1 MHRRDVALSVFIL
14 WAMSMPAQGQDA
26 QSILQTAEEL
36 RMQRLDGVASYSVD
50 ATVMG
55 QRRVTLY
62 ERTPVTVGGETVDVF
77 RQVSPMEIRQRQ
89 GGEAQSL
96 TPEQLEAFASAQE
109 QTGDALGTEMERGME
124 QAGLPKGLLGAVS
137 AGSADEPWASPDPRI
152 MMGANARFLRG
163 AAAGQR
169 ANAAE
174 AAVADTNNGLAD
186 FASRA
191 MLVGAEKVDGISA
204 YHLRALDL
212 DHRQALEDGGELV
225 IDTISLWIDEKMY
238 VPLKLTMEGTMS
250 AQGQTR
256 AVRIQKLVSD
266 YREVAGSSMYE
277 PYRQVMSMRGVMSD
291 KDEKEMQKA
300 QAELAKFEQQMA
312 AMPESQRAMMEK
324 MMGPQLE
331 MVRNMAASGNM
342 EVVTEVNAIIV
353 NTGSSE

>member
-1 MHRRDVALSVFIL
+1 MHRRQTALSVITLVAFSL
-14 WAMSMPAQGQDA
+14 PVMAQDA
-26 QSILQTAEEL
+26 QTILRKAEEL
-36 RMQRLDGVASYSVD
+36 RLQRLEGVTSYTVD

-62 ERTPVTVGGETVDVF
+62 ERTPVTVDGETVDVF
-77 RQVSPMEIRQRQ
+77 RQVSPSAISQRK
-89 GGEAQSL
+89 GDGPQSL

-109 QTGDALGTEMERGME
+109 QTGEALGTEMERGME

-174 AAVADTNNGLAD
+174 AAADNTDNGLAD

-191 MLVGAEKVDGISA
+191 KLVGTEKVDGIEA
-204 YHLRALDL
+204 FHLRASDL
-212 DHRQALEDGGELV
+212 DHRQAFEEGGEMV
-225 IDTISLWIDEKMY
+225 IDTMSLWVDKEMY
-238 VPLKLTMEGTMS
+238 VPLKLTMQGTMS
-250 AQGQTR
+250 AQGETR
-256 AVRIQKLVSD
+256 AVQIEKLDSD
-266 YREVAGSSMYE
+266 YREVEGSSMYE
-277 PYRQVMSMRGVMSD
+277 PYRQVMSMGGVMSD
-291 KDEKEMQKA
+291 KDKKEMQKA

-331 MVRNMAASGNM
+331 TIRNMAASGNM

-353 NTGSSE
+353 NNGSPE